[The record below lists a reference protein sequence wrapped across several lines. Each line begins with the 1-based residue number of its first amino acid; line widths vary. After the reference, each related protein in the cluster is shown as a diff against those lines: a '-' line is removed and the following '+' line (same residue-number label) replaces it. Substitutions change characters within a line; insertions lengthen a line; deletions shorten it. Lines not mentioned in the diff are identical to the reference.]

1 MEEQSRTAIVLK
13 FGGTSVATEE
23 GRQAIASRVRAVS
36 EEGYAPV
43 VVVSAMGRLGAPYA
57 TDSLLSLV
65 EGLPPDVR
73 EHDLLMSTGELISAV
88 VLAHELRGQGISA
101 HALSG
106 PEAGIR
112 TDGAY
117 GCGAILEIDTARLR
131 KEIAAGV
138 VPVVSGFQGM
148 GADGSVCTLGR
159 GGSDTSACA
168 IGVALGAERVDI
180 YTDVDGIMTAD
191 PRAVDGA
198 TVLESISAEELFQMA
213 RTGSKIVHTP
223 AAELALDSGAQI
235 RVRNTFSD
243 APGTT
248 VVDIAAYRPSTVAT
262 AVSHAGGI
270 ARVRVALP
278 YVDDAGSHMAIQTKV
293 YRAMADAGVSIDM
306 FTPVNDRLLFTVKA
320 GDVRHAQATLDAL
333 GLSHKVREDLS
344 KVTLVGA
351 GMHGVPGVMAR
362 MAEYLAAAG
371 VDILQA
377 SDSHTTISVLVRSAD
392 AITAVRALHDGF
404 EL

>member
-1 MEEQSRTAIVLK
+1 MDNGSRPVVVLK
-13 FGGTSVATEE
+13 FGGTSVASQDGRKAIAQRVHDIIEE
-23 GRQAIASRVRAVS
+23 GN
-36 EEGYAPV
+36 APV

-57 TDSLLSLV
+57 TDSLLALV
-65 EGLPPDVR
+65 DGLPADLR

-88 VLAHELRGQGISA
+88 VLAHELRGRGIA
-101 HALSG
+101 AQALSG

-131 KEIAAGV
+131 DEIAAGV
-138 VPVVSGFQGM
+138 VPVVSGFQGQ
-148 GADGSVCTLGR
+148 GRDGSVCTLGR

-168 IGVALGAERVDI
+168 IGVALDAQRVDI

-191 PRAVDGA
+191 PRTVADA

-213 RTGSKIVHTP
+213 RTGSKVVHTP
-223 AAELALDSGAQI
+223 AAELALSSGAQI

-243 APGTT
+243 APGTS
-248 VVDIAAYRPSTVAT
+248 VVDIAGYRPTAVAT
-262 AVSHAGGI
+262 AVSHVGGI
-270 ARVRVALP
+270 ARVRVTLP
-278 YVDDAGSHMAIQTKV
+278 YVEDASSHMAIQTKV
-293 YRAMADAGVSIDM
+293 YRAMADAGVSLDM
-306 FTPVNDRLLFTVKA
+306 FTPVNDRLLFTVKQA
-320 GDVRHAQATLDAL
+320 DVDRAEATLDAM
-333 GLSHKVREDLS
+333 GLAHKIRRDLC

-362 MAEYLAAAG
+362 LAEYLAEAG

-392 AITAVRALHDGF
+392 ADTAVRALHDGF